1 MNDSR
6 RGAKVALDSLCK
18 RFGAREVLR
27 NVDLQIAPGELIA
40 IVGRS
45 GSGKSTLLRILCGL
59 EEPSSGALRISDDAN
74 QALSDAVRV
83 VFQEPRLLPWRSV
96 LDNVTLGLAKAAI
109 PNAREVLAKVGLAE
123 REKDYPG
130 VLSGGQRQRVA
141 LARALVHEPKMLL
154 LDEPFGALDAL
165 TRIEAQ
171 RLVEHLWQRFG
182 FTAVLVT
189 HDVEEAVLLGDR
201 VLVVDE
207 GAIVE
212 SVEVPLPRPRT
223 REMPEIGKLTTFL
236 LDRVMGKPVIPSE
249 VSVASARDAAS
260 DASGADDL
268 DTRRPRLVHAR

>member
-6 RGAKVALDSLCK
+6 RGAKVALESIGK
-18 RFGAREVLR
+18 QFGERKVLR
-27 NVDLQIAPGELIA
+27 DLDLQIAPGELVT

-59 EEPSSGALRISDDAN
+59 EDPSSGTLRIADADGAPLHN
-74 QALSDAVRV
+74 AVRV
-83 VFQEPRLLPWRSV
+83 VFQEHRLLPWRSV
-96 LDNVTLGLAKAAI
+96 LANVTLGLARAAI
-109 PNAREVLAKVGLAE
+109 PNAREVLAKVGLAS
-123 REKDYPG
+123 RENDYPT

-141 LARALVHEPKMLL
+141 LARALVHDPKMLL

-171 RLVEHLWQRFG
+171 RLVEQLWQRSG

-201 VLVVDE
+201 VLIVE
-207 GAIVE
+207 NGAIVE

-223 REMPEIGKLTTFL
+223 REMPEIGRLTTFL
-236 LDRVMGKPVIPSE
+236 LDRVMGRLTSE
-249 VSVASARDAAS
+249 APGTPNSAQLRDAGVDQTAES
-260 DASGADDL
+260 
-268 DTRRPRLVHAR
+268 RRPVLVHAR

>member
-6 RGAKVALDSLCK
+6 RGAKVAFDSIGK
-18 RFGAREVLR
+18 RFGEREVLR
-27 NVDLQIAPGELIA
+27 DVDLEIAPGELIT

-59 EEPSSGALRISDDAN
+59 EEPSSGTLRIADDAGH
-74 QALSDAVRV
+74 ALSNAVRV

-109 PNAREVLAKVGLAE
+109 PNARDVLAKVGLAE

-171 RLVEHLWQRFG
+171 RLVEHLWQRSG

-207 GAIVE
+207 GAIVDT
-212 SVEVPLPRPRT
+212 VEVPLPRPRT
-223 REMPEIGKLTTFL
+223 REMPEIGKLATIL
-236 LDRVMGKPVIPSE
+236 LDRVMGKPSIIPGQAGATSP
-249 VSVASARDAAS
+249 RDLSS
-260 DASGADDL
+260 DANPVEAS
-268 DTRRPRLVHAR
+268 RPRLAHAR